1 MSTVAHSRTRPRLRA
16 SKLRVP
22 TVPPLAI
29 ARPRLSVVQKAA
41 ERSRVISVSAP
52 AGYGKS
58 TLVAQW
64 TALDPRA
71 TGWVHLG
78 PGDDDSV
85 VLLAHV
91 VAALERTGP
100 VCDELLDELSGRAP
114 RIDEVAIPLLA
125 ADLGERD
132 PFVLVLDDVHVIT
145 ARKSRAILAC
155 LADYVRSESQLVL
168 VTRGDPGV
176 PLGRLRASG
185 DVVEIGTA
193 LLALDPA
200 ETRDVAAS
208 TGLEL
213 SQAAAAAL
221 WERTEGW
228 AAAVALATLA
238 LRGRADGAARAA
250 GLCGNQQQIADYL
263 LEEVLER
270 QPDHLKRFLL
280 GTSILDQM
288 TAPLCDAVL
297 DTKDAAGSLEELAR
311 SNAFVVSLDDQREWY
326 RYHHLFSDFLRAEL
340 KRRHPELLPVY
351 LRRAAG
357 WCDVHGSPG
366 EAFAYAHEAGDLAH
380 AGRIAL
386 ASRDE
391 FASRGQIES
400 LRLWLNRCTDTDIES
415 DAQLSIAAAWV
426 FGYLG
431 EAGRARRFLVAAERA
446 PLDLASADGAASL
459 RSALANLRS
468 SMAPDGI
475 PQMLRDA
482 ELGCACEKRMGAHW
496 VLSARRAMGAACLL
510 LGRPHEAIAILQESL
525 ALSTDR
531 PELSHTRVFTLG
543 YLVFAAAEL
552 GKRRDAQRWAVEAS
566 WLTSQQHLHDTI
578 YGAIAYTAG
587 ALAHNQRGDQTEA
600 ARQLENVR
608 RLRPLLLVGPWLNA
622 DLALR
627 CADISLDLGDVAGAL
642 DHAQV
647 ASDVLQG
654 YPDAG
659 TLPARL
665 QRLQARIRRGQDYG
679 LTPAELR
686 LITFLPTHHSLQD
699 IADRL
704 HLARPTVKTH
714 VASIYSKLGVTC
726 RTDAVEIIEQAGLE
740 STEAKVTIP
749 PPELDRLRDAESPLT
764 NGDTGYSRRRRI
776 DSRVSSLTG

>member
-1 MSTVAHSRTRPRLRA
+1 MVL
-16 SKLRVP
+16 
-22 TVPPLAI
+22 
-29 ARPRLSVVQKAA
+29 
-41 ERSRVISVSAP
+41 VSAP

-64 TALDPRA
+64 SDLDPRA
-71 TGWVHLG
+71 SGWVQLG
-78 PGDDDSV
+78 PGDNDSV

-91 VAALERTGP
+91 VAALEWTGP
-100 VCDELLDELSGRAP
+100 VCGELLEELSGRTP

-132 PFVLVLDDVHVIT
+132 PFVLVLDDLHVIT
-145 ARKSRAILAC
+145 AKKSRAILSF
-155 LADYVRSESQLVL
+155 LVEEVRSGCQLVL

-185 DVVEIGTA
+185 DVVEIGSA
-193 LLALDPA
+193 LLALDPT

-208 TGLEL
+208 RGLEL
-213 SQAAAAAL
+213 SQAAAGAL

-238 LRGRADGAARAA
+238 LRGRDDAAVRAA
-250 GLCGNQQQIADYL
+250 GLSGDQRQIADYL

-270 QPDHLKRFLL
+270 QPDHLKKFLL
-280 GTSILDQM
+280 GTSILEHM

-297 DTKDAAGSLEELAR
+297 GTTDAAGSLEDLAR
-311 SNAFVVSLDDQREWY
+311 SNAFIVSLDDQRECY
-326 RYHHLFSDFLRAEL
+326 RYHHLFGDLLRAEL

-357 WCDVHGSPG
+357 WCEEHGSPG

-386 ASRDE
+386 AYRDE
-391 FASRGQIES
+391 LASRGQIES
-400 LRLWLNRCTDTDIES
+400 LRLWLDRCTDTDIES

-431 EAGRARRFLVAAERA
+431 EPARATRFLFAAERA
-446 PLDLASADGAASL
+446 PLDLASADEAAL

-468 SMAPDGI
+468 SMAPDGV

-482 ELGCACEKRMGAHW
+482 ELGSACEKEVGTPGL
-496 VLSARRAMGAACLL
+496 LSARRAMGAAYLL
-510 LGRPHEAIAILQESL
+510 LGRPQEAIAVLRESL
-525 ALSTDR
+525 ALSADR
-531 PELSHTRVFTLG
+531 PDLSHTRVFTLG

-552 GKRRDAQRWAVEAS
+552 GERRDAQRWAVEAG
-566 WLTSQQHLHDTI
+566 WLAAQQHLHDTI
-578 YGAIAYTAG
+578 YGAIASTAR

-608 RLRPLLLVGPWLNA
+608 RLRPLLRVGPWLNA

-627 CADISLDLGDVAGAL
+627 CADISLDVGDVPGAVE
-642 DHAQV
+642 HAQV
-647 ASDVLQG
+647 AGDALEG

-665 QRLQARIRRGQDYG
+665 QHLQARIRRGQDYG

-686 LITFLPTHHSLQD
+686 LVAFLPTHLSLQD

-714 VASIYSKLGVTC
+714 VTSIYGKLGVTG
-726 RTDAVEIIEQAGLE
+726 RSDAVEVIELAGLE
-740 STEAKVTIP
+740 STEARVTMP
-749 PPELDRLRDAESPLT
+749 GPELDWRRDAESPLAD
-764 NGDTGYSRRRRI
+764 GSGGALGSSEGEAPAMRRQPA
-776 DSRVSSLTG
+776 DAPDEAA